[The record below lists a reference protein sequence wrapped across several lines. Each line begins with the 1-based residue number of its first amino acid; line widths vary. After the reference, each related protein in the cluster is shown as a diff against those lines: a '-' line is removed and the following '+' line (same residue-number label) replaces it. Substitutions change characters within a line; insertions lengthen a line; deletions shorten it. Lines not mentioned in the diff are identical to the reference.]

1 MGLMTVAKSAFR
13 IGSLP
18 VDGAAA
24 TTNIAVT
31 GILAIDTLISVIEVT
46 VTTAALV
53 DRTAEASI
61 TSDGNIQL
69 STTDT
74 TGDCLLVLWASNDG

>member
-1 MGLMTVAKSAFR
+1 MGLMAQAKSAFKL
-13 IGSLP
+13 GQFP
-18 VDGAAA
+18 VAGDTA
-24 TTNIAVT
+24 TTNIPVT
-31 GILAIDTLISVIEVT
+31 GILTTDTLISVIEVT

-74 TGDCLLVLWASNDG
+74 TSDFLLVTWASGTG